1 MYLEKILLQNNMQLV
16 KENRKLNKEE
26 YVTYMRVND
35 MTEYN
40 QEKLKEYN
48 LTNAIYIYVGK
59 TNNLSKRNSNFGLR
73 YKDKLS
79 GKNKENKAGM
89 DDYVM
94 EKFDDIIGFYMQ
106 ELGLNEKEAY
116 NKTMKEKRYV
126 TENVMSNVE
135 ALKLEKQIQK
145 QIQVAMIQNALGF
158 ADGKEVILMNNY
170 GVPCTVKKTNDNKT
184 VNVGMTQ
191 KEAKK
196 QNKIVC
202 DEFTR
207 VLKMVYNNS
216 DEFELIQEGN
226 GILVKVKKHSKCGK
240 MSVCGL
246 KL

>member
-1 MYLEKILLQNNMQLV
+1 MILQRILLRNNMKLLQ
-16 KENRKLNKEE
+16 KNRKLNKEE
-26 YVTYMRVND
+26 YVVYIRLND
-35 MTEYN
+35 MTGYDE
-40 QEKLKEYN
+40 EKLKEYN
-48 LTNAIYIYVGK
+48 LTNAMYIYVGK
-59 TNNLSKRNSNFGLR
+59 TNNLSKRNSNFALR
-73 YKDKLS
+73 HKDKLT
-79 GKNKENKAGM
+79 GKNKDNKAGM

-106 ELGLNEKEAY
+106 KLGLNEKEAY
-116 NKTMKEKRYV
+116 NKAMKEKRYV
-126 TENVMSNVE
+126 TDDVMTDKE

-145 QIQVAMIQNALGF
+145 QIQAAMIQNALGLVE
-158 ADGKEVILMNNY
+158 GKEVILINNF

-191 KEAKK
+191 KEAKE

-226 GILVKVKKHSKCGK
+226 GILVKVKKHS
-240 MSVCGL
+240 
-246 KL
+246 

>member
-1 MYLEKILLQNNMQLV
+1 MILQKILLQNNMQLV
-16 KENRKLNKEE
+16 QKNRKLNKEE
-26 YVTYMRVND
+26 YVTYIRVND
-35 MTEYN
+35 LSGYDED
-40 QEKLKEYN
+40 KLKDYN

-116 NKTMKEKRYV
+116 NKAMKEKRYV
-126 TENVMSNVE
+126 TNDVMSNVE
-135 ALKLEKQIQK
+135 AMAKEKQIQK
-145 QIQVAMIQNALGF
+145 QLQVAMIQNALGF
-158 ADGKEVILMNNY
+158 AGGKEVILMNNY
-170 GVPCTVKKTNDNKT
+170 GVPYTVKKTNDNKT
-184 VNVGMTQ
+184 LNIGMTK

-216 DEFELIQEGN
+216 DEFELIQEG
-226 GILVKVKKHSKCGK
+226 KKC
-240 MSVCGL
+240 L
-246 KL
+246 

>member
-1 MYLEKILLQNNMQLV
+1 MTLEKILLQNKMQLV
-16 KENRKLNKEE
+16 QKNRKLNKEE
-26 YVTYMRVND
+26 YVTYIRVND
-35 MTEYN
+35 MTGYN
-40 QEKLKEYN
+40 EDKLKDYN

-73 YKDKLS
+73 HKDKLS

-116 NKTMKEKRYV
+116 NKAMKEKRYV
-126 TENVMSNVE
+126 TDKIMTDKE

-145 QIQVAMIQNALGF
+145 QIQVAMIQNALVLVE
-158 ADGKEVILMNNY
+158 GKEVILINNF
-170 GVPCTVKKTNDNKT
+170 GVPYTVKKTNNNKT

-191 KEAKK
+191 KEAKE

-202 DEFTR
+202 DEFTM

-226 GILVKVKKHSKCGK
+226 GILVKVKNTLNVVK
-240 MSVCGL
+240 
-246 KL
+246 